1 MPSDNSDKK
10 NGDKD
15 RPAGNQNQAPR
26 GRMTMLPEIEENLK
40 RVYQASLTEDVPD
53 RFTQLIAQL
62 RQKEGR
68 P

>member
-1 MPSDNSDKK
+1 MPSDKSDKK
-10 NGDKD
+10 KGDKD
-15 RPAGNQNQAPR
+15 RPAGNQNPAPS

-62 RQKEGR
+62 RQKEGK